1 MHDSDTMRDPPSR
14 PRAPAVLLQRLS
26 GPLDALVACGVARRV
41 DDGLVEIY
49 VDDEERTRG
58 GMITISMRVPV
69 RCPACRGRACDRCRG
84 SGAIQELYSAWLAL
98 RPGVT
103 DGTVLEPSASLP
115 DMLHAVSFRV
125 RVAAA

>member
-1 MHDSDTMRDPPSR
+1 MRNEPSP
-14 PRAPAVLLQRLS
+14 PRAPGELLQRLS

-41 DDGLVEIY
+41 DEGLVEIY

-69 RCPACRGRACDRCRG
+69 RCSSCLGAACARCG
-84 SGAIQELYSAWLAL
+84 GTGAIQALYSAWLAL
-98 RPGVT
+98 RPGVA

-125 RVAAA
+125 RVPAAQPGK

>member
-1 MHDSDTMRDPPSR
+1 MHDSDTVQDRPER
-14 PRAPAVLLQRLS
+14 PRAPGELLHRLS
-26 GPLDALVACGVARRV
+26 GPLDALIACGVVRRV
-41 DDGLVEIY
+41 DEGLVEIY

-69 RCPACRGRACDRCRG
+69 RCPSCRGAACERCG
-84 SGAIQELYSAWLAL
+84 GTGAVQALYSAWLAL

-125 RVAAA
+125 RVV